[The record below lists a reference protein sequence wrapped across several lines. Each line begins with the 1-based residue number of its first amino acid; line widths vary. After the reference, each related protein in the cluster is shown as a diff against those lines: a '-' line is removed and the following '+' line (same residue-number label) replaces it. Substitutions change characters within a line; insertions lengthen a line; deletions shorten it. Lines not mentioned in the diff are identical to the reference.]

1 MTDPLTTLSLNEKE
15 KGRNQTLQRQ
25 TKILVDSMK
34 SVKLLNF
41 DANTSLWQNTG
52 EVVSSQFMFS

>member
-25 TKILVDSMK
+25 MKILVDSMK

-41 DANTSLWQNTG
+41 DANTSLWQNTE
-52 EVVSSQFMFS
+52 EVVGSQ